1 MLIRQRPASDPLPS
15 EITPEGAWQQRRQF
29 LKAAGLYGAAAF
41 FSSGSGG
48 AVAAAP
54 LRPGGGPSAPAGAAA
69 GAVLPGGAPGAS
81 ARPTRPVYEPV
92 AERGNAPAFLRQ
104 KIAARHLAANAT
116 GEVLTPFPVVSTYNN
131 FYEFGFEK
139 SDPSDKAGTLR
150 TEPWSLRI
158 DGLCDKPGLYTL
170 EDILRPHALEDR
182 IYRFRCV
189 EAWSMVVPW
198 LGFSLA
204 DLLRRFGP
212 GSQARYVEFTTLQA
226 PDQMPGQRGGSMPW
240 RYVEGLRMDEALHPL
255 ALLAVGV
262 YGRSLPPQNGAPLR
276 LVLPWKYGFKSI
288 KSIVRIRFTDRQPIT
303 TWARLAP
310 EEYGFYANVNPA
322 VDHPRWTQSRER
334 RLPATFFNPNWRDT
348 QAFNGYAREVAG
360 LYRGMDLR
368 RFF

>member
-1 MLIRQRPASDPLPS
+1 MLIRQRPPSDPLPS

-41 FSSGSGG
+41 FSPGARGAATDGG
-48 AVAAAP
+48 AGGPARA
-54 LRPGGGPSAPAGAAA
+54 GGGAASAA
-69 GAVLPGGAPGAS
+69 GAPGSSGGGGTLAKPA
-81 ARPTRPVYEPV
+81 YEV
-92 AERGNAPAFLRQ
+92 AAERATAPAFLRR
-104 KIAARHLAANAT
+104 KIAGRRLVANAT
-116 GEVLTPFPVVSTYNN
+116 GEALTSFQVVSTYNN

-139 SDPSDKAGTLR
+139 DDPAARAGSLR
-150 TEPWSLRI
+150 TEPWSVRI
-158 DGLCDKPGLYTL
+158 DGLCERPGLYTL

-198 LGFSLA
+198 LGFPLA
-204 DLLRRFGP
+204 DLLRRFEP
-212 GSQARYVEFTTLQA
+212 SRQARYVEFTTLHA
-226 PDQMPGQRGGSMPW
+226 PEQMPGQRGGSMPW
-240 RYVEGLRMDEALHPL
+240 PYVEGLRMDEALHPL

-276 LVLPWKYGFKSI
+276 LVVPWKYGFKSI
-288 KSIVRIRFTDRQPIT
+288 KSVVRIRFTDRQPGT

-310 EEYGFYANVNPA
+310 DEYGFYANVNPA

-348 QAFNGYAREVAG
+348 QPFNGYAREVAA